1 MKQFILSNLLSIL
14 GGIVGGVGGYLY
26 YLIVGCSTGSCPITS
41 SPIISTL
48 WGMAMGAL
56 IFSMFNKK
64 NKKDENN
71 NSRG

>member
-1 MKQFILSNLLSIL
+1 MKQFILSNLLSVL